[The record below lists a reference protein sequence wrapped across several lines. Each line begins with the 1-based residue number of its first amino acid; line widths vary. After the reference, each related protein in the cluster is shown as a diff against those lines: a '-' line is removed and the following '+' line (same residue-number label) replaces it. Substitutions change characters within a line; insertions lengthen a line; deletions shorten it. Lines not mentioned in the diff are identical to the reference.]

1 MCRIRVLNL
10 IRVLKEVNLHKVN
23 QRHLKLSLLTLT
35 VIKKGKKIQ
44 GETINIL
51 ILLTARAVTQEH
63 SPSQ

>member
-1 MCRIRVLNL
+1 MLNL

-35 VIKKGKKIQ
+35 VIKRGKNNQ
-44 GETINIL
+44 RETMNIL
-51 ILLTARAVTQEH
+51 ILLTVRAVTQEH